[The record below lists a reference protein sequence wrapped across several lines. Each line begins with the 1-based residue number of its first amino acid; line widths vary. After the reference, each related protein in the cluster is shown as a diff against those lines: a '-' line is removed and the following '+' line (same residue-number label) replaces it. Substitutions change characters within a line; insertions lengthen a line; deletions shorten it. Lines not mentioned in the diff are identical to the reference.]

1 MAIAP
6 FTAADALQAATEL
19 RSAPE
24 THTLCGF
31 QWGDGPGLNL
41 ISGQASHIP

>member
-19 RSAPE
+19 RSV
-24 THTLCGF
+24 F
-31 QWGDGPGLNL
+31 QVQKAGVIALRKVYV
-41 ISGQASHIP
+41 